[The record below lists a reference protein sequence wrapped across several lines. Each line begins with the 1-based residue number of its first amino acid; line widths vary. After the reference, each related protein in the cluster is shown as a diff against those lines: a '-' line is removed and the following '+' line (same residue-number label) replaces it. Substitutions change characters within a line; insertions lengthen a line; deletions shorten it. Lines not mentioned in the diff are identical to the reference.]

1 MDIDRDIDEQ
11 PTTEPDPT
19 KPDTAE
25 FVHLSSVSLLEEVRD
40 PDFPFVRR
48 GYDPQAVDA
57 YVARVAA
64 LVEELKLATSPQM
77 AVDRALEEIGDQTTA
92 ILRQAQ
98 ETARDMASRSEA
110 QARERLD
117 RAELEA
123 TRMGSQAEIRVR
135 RLDED
140 ADRIWEER
148 QRLIDDTRRMSDSV
162 RRVADEAEERFPVEP
177 GAVVASGPAPK
188 ARFLDP
194 DEGDPDEGE
203 PVEGDPVEG
212 EPVEGEPVEDQS
224 VDSEARTRSA
234 GAVDAELAAIGGNGD
249 RD

>member
-1 MDIDRDIDEQ
+1 MDIDHETDEQ
-11 PTTEPDPT
+11 PATAPA

-98 ETARDMASRSEA
+98 ETAREMASRSEG

-123 TRMGSQAEIRVR
+123 TRVCSQAEIRVR

-148 QRLIDDTRRMSDSV
+148 QRLIDDTRRLADSV
-162 RRVADEAEERFPVEP
+162 RRVADEAEDRFPVEP
-177 GAVVASGPAPK
+177 GAVAAASPAPK

-194 DEGDPDEGE
+194 DESDEAHSGDADHAEAH
-203 PVEGDPVEG
+203 PVDC
-212 EPVEGEPVEDQS
+212 
-224 VDSEARTRSA
+224 EAQTRSA
-234 GAVDAELAAIGGNGD
+234 GAVDAELAGIGRNGD
-249 RD
+249 VDGD